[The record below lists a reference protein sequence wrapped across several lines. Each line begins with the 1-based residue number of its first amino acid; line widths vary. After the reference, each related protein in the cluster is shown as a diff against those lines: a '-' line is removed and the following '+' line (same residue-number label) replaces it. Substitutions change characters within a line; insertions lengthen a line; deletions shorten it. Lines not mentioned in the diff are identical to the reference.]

1 MPAKSQVEVTR
12 ELGATRGRYVGKVA
26 GHAGEA
32 ELTFVRQPPDIFVA
46 DHTLTP
52 VQLRGRGIA
61 TILVEHM
68 VADARREGFRIRP
81 TCPFVVTLFNHHADW
96 SDVRA

>member
-1 MPAKSQVEVTR
+1 MTNVTVTR
-12 ELGATRGRYVGKVA
+12 ELGPTRGRYIGRIA

-32 ELTFVRQPPDIFVA
+32 ELTFGRVNPELVIA

-52 VQLRGRGIA
+52 VALRGQGIA
-61 TILVEHM
+61 TALVEHM

-81 TCPFVVTLFNHHADW
+81 TCPFVVALFDHRPEWADL
-96 SDVRA
+96 RA

>member
-1 MPAKSQVEVTR
+1 MTNVTVTR
-12 ELGATRGRYVGKVA
+12 ELHPTRGRYVGRIA

-32 ELTFVRQPPDIFVA
+32 ELTFQRATPDLIVA

-52 VQLRGRGIA
+52 RTLRGQGIA
-61 TILVEHM
+61 TVLVEHM

-81 TCPFVVTLFNHHADW
+81 ACPFVAALFNQRPEWADL
-96 SDVRA
+96 RA

>member
-12 ELGATRGRYVGKVA
+12 ELGATRGRYVGKLA

-32 ELTFVRQPPDIFVA
+32 ELTFFRQPPDIYVA

-52 VQLRGRGIA
+52 TALRGRGIA
-61 TILVEHM
+61 TMLVEHM

-81 TCPFVVTLFNHHADW
+81 LCPFVVTLFNHHADW